1 MIIQRLIVID
11 PMVKWLDKFS
21 IGIDIY
27 VNFYKIIISKNNV
40 FSW

>member
-21 IGIDIY
+21 LGIDIY
-27 VNFYKIIISKNNV
+27 VKLSNTITLKNNV
-40 FSW
+40 ISW

>member
-21 IGIDIY
+21 LGIDIY
-27 VNFYKIIISKNNV
+27 VKFSKIVIPKNNV